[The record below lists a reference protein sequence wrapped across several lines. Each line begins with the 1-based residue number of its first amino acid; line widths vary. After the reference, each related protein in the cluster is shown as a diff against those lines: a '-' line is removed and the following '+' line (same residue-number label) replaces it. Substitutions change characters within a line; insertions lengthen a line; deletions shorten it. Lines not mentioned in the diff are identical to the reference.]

1 MWRDP
6 WGYNNRIFEQIDKE
20 FSDAED
26 MLNRMFR
33 TVRESSAGIPETA
46 INMKSREILLKTKRR
61 ILN

>member
-6 WGYNNRIFEQIDKE
+6 WGYNSRIFEQIDKE

-33 TVRESSAGIPETA
+33 TVRESRRWHTRDISV
-46 INMKSREILLKTKRR
+46 LLRVPDNDGTRWKASH
-61 ILN
+61 

>member
-33 TVRESSAGIPETA
+33 TVRESDAGIQRHFRT
-46 INMKSREILLKTKRR
+46 ITGTR
-61 ILN
+61 

>member
-26 MLNRMFR
+26 MLIGI
-33 TVRESSAGIPETA
+33 SSKPKTSKIPD
-46 INMKSREILLKTKRR
+46 
-61 ILN
+61 

>member
-33 TVRESSAGIPETA
+33 TVRESGAGIPEYLST
-46 INMKSREILLKTKRR
+46 R
-61 ILN
+61 